1 MSKFQVKEVNKEA
14 TMIIAALGITDER
27 WCVLADH
34 IDIVLSRIE
43 KRGIGEPTN
52 IVEDFEKLSAPCKDA
67 NELAFAIYAYT
78 KLIANPLLKE

>member
-34 IDIVLSRIE
+34 LEIVLSRIE

-52 IVEDFEKLSAPCKDA
+52 IAEDFEEISAPCKDA
-67 NELAFAIYAYT
+67 NELAYAIYAYT
-78 KLIANPLLKE
+78 KLIENPLLKE